1 MKSVSPRCDLRYWLD
16 SKSLSVQVDH
26 VHEEYMNENQQKKSE
41 ILASAS
47 ASLLGIFHMSAS
59 YDSKTDQQ
67 MLESY
72 KKQRTSSSVMTKGGP
87 LFKPTNFT
95 PDSWAAEV
103 DR

>member
-1 MKSVSPRCDLRYWLD
+1 MDQVRQDWV
-16 SKSLSVQVDH
+16 LSQ
-26 VHEEYMNENQQKKSE
+26 HEKKSD
-41 ILASAS
+41 ILVSAS
-47 ASLLGIFHMSAS
+47 ASLFGIFHMSSS
-59 YDSKTDQQ
+59 YETKTDQK

-95 PDSWAAEV
+95 PDSWAVEV